1 MKALRTFLDMIK
13 FEHTV
18 FALPFAYLGMCLAA
32 KGWPTLPQF
41 FWITLAMAAARTAA
55 MSFNRFIDRALDARN
70 PRTASRPIQAGRI
83 RAGQVAFA
91 AVLSLAVLGFAAWQ
105 LNPLAFM
112 LWPGAVLFLV
122 GYSYTKRFTW
132 LCHFVLGFTDG
143 LAPLGAWA
151 AITGSLLRPADLPAY
166 LLTAIVTLWI
176 GGFDILY
183 AMQDIDVDKRDGLHS
198 IPARFGVGTGLTVAR
213 LCHLFTVA
221 LLVAVGLLT
230 GLGWPYWLGVVVAA
244 ALFIY
249 EHRLIS
255 PTDLSKLDLAFF
267 NVNGYISVTVFA
279 ATLAA
284 LLLKP

>member
-1 MKALRTFLDMIK
+1 
-13 FEHTV
+13 
-18 FALPFAYLGMCLAA
+18 
-32 KGWPTLPQF
+32 
-41 FWITLAMAAARTAA
+41 
-55 MSFNRFIDRALDARN
+55 
-70 PRTASRPIQAGRI
+70 
-83 RAGQVAFA
+83 
-91 AVLSLAVLGFAAWQ
+91 
-105 LNPLAFM
+105 
-112 LWPGAVLFLV
+112 
-122 GYSYTKRFTW
+122 
-132 LCHFVLGFTDG
+132 
-143 LAPLGAWA
+143 
-151 AITGSLLRPADLPAY
+151 TGSLLRPADLPAF

-213 LCHLFTVA
+213 LCHLFSVA

-267 NVNGYISVTVFA
+267 NVNGYISVTIFV

-284 LLLKP
+284 LLLS